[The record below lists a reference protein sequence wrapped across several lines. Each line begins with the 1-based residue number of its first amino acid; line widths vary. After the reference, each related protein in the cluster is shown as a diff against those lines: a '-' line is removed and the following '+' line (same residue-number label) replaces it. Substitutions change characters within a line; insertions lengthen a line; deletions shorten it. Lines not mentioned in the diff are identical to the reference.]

1 MILGLVVVNVVLII
15 CYRRYLNKELKNEMN
30 VQVSSAVSQYIALSN
45 IPELEKQ
52 ELTSV

>member
-1 MILGLVVVNVVLII
+1 MILGLIVVNVVLIF